1 MIQSWK
7 ECSML
12 VLRHIQTREWKSSS
26 VCCPN
31 TRRCCQRSP
40 IARKPAGSVQWIL
53 CNSSRWLRQ
62 VTVYYHLKQNL
73 VAKKDITAVLS
84 NAYRLGEKL
93 MVDFASD
100 NLSYV
105 DPDTGEIINIGA
117 FVACMPYS
125 GYTYVICVPLQKTED
140 FLYAIR
146 MCLEH
151 LGGVSPILTP
161 DNLKSTVISNDRHE
175 PELNKA
181 LDYMENYYHF
191 VVLPCNPASPIQKA
205 LIEDS
210 VRITYSRIYARLCNH
225 TFHSFME

>member
-1 MIQSWK
+1 MDGISVNFLRLMIQSWK

-117 FVACMPYS
+117 FVAACLTAAIPMWYAYLCRRQRTFCMP
-125 GYTYVICVPLQKTED
+125 
-140 FLYAIR
+140 
-146 MCLEH
+146 
-151 LGGVSPILTP
+151 
-161 DNLKSTVISNDRHE
+161 
-175 PELNKA
+175 
-181 LDYMENYYHF
+181 
-191 VVLPCNPASPIQKA
+191 
-205 LIEDS
+205 
-210 VRITYSRIYARLCNH
+210 
-225 TFHSFME
+225 